1 MHAYATWRYT
11 PHGRYVGG
19 MWACALESVCAYVVF
34 VCVCVLCVCVCIAP
48 LDVAHVVAVDALA
61 ALCGKA
67 HRHDVARDDC
77 VEEVRER
84 ESV

>member
-1 MHAYATWRYT
+1 MCI
-11 PHGRYVGG
+11 GK
-19 MWACALESVCAYVVF
+19 CVCVCRVC